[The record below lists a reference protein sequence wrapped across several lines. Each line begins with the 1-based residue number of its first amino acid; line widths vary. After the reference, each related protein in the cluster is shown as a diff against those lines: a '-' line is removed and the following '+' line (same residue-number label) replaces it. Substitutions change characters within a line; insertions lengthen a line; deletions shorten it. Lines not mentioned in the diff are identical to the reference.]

1 MKHLGEE
8 FVASLLYAIVHFFY
22 KEKKR
27 KYIVNQTALI

>member
-8 FVASLLYAIVHFFY
+8 FVTSLLNAIVHFFY
-22 KEKKR
+22 KENKS